1 MFRKMKQRI
10 EEGEPPNAAS
20 TPSKPV
26 ITPRSSTYTRTHGKL
41 YRENKWEK
49 RRVSTASLY
58 SSKES
63 MESDITIARSSP
75 TSDFSSPALTPA
87 DIPSISSK
95 FIGHASKED
104 RLQDQLN
111 KSSEIKRLETK
122 INGK

>member
-10 EEGEPPNAAS
+10 EEGEPPNAVS

-26 ITPRSSTYTRTHGKL
+26 TTPRSSAYNRTHGKL

-58 SSKES
+58 SSKDS
-63 MESDITIARSSP
+63 MESDITIPRSSP

-87 DIPSISSK
+87 DIPSISTKVCLYEFKVPFLLSS
-95 FIGHASKED
+95 FE
-104 RLQDQLN
+104 LN
-111 KSSEIKRLETK
+111 L
-122 INGK
+122 